1 MGGEQALTAVTG
13 AKDSEKER
21 LEPADLEAGGLLAAV
36 HIHRYEFAA
45 RLCAGRR
52 VLDLCCGTGYGAR
65 ILAREATAVHG
76 VDVSEEALAT
86 ARSELEDDER
96 ARISFE
102 RDDAL
107 AYLRRVPVGGF
118 DAIVCLEGVEHV
130 ADPQALVGEL
140 VRLAEDGTEL
150 IISLPNSRGFEERN
164 EFHVT
169 DFGYEEMRA
178 VADRFPDAV
187 VLPQYLAEGSLILTR
202 DAGRDSEAHGRVLD
216 AGSPEASSEVWAN
229 HWLIL
234 VGVDLA
240 QSEQAQ
246 AGLGFVAAPY
256 HNQYMRQLERANAEL
271 LRANLRM
278 GRAWLGVH
286 DAAAGAAEARRVRLE
301 ARVAELEQIVLHHKT
316 ALEAPRY
323 RAVDAVRTLA
333 FSIPGVATLL
343 RLRSSMI
350 QRRSR
355 TR

>member
-1 MGGEQALTAVTG
+1 MGGEQALTAATG
-13 AKDSEKER
+13 ANDSEKER
-21 LEPADLEAGGLLAAV
+21 LEPADVEAGGLLAAV

-65 ILAREATAVHG
+65 VLARMATAVHG

-86 ARSELEDDER
+86 ARSDVQGDER
-96 ARISFE
+96 ARVSFE

-107 AYLRRVPVGGF
+107 AYLRRLPAGRF

-140 VRLAEDGTEL
+140 VRLAEDGTML

-169 DFGYEEMRA
+169 DFGHEEMRA
-178 VADRFPDAV
+178 VADRFSDAV
-187 VLPQYLAEGSLILTR
+187 VLSQYLAEGSLILTR
-202 DAGRDSEAHGRVLD
+202 DAGRDSEVRGRLVD
-216 AGSPEASSEVWAN
+216 AGSPDVSSEIWAN
-229 HWLIL
+229 HWLVL
-234 VGVDLA
+234 VGVDSA
-240 QSEQAQ
+240 QVEHAQ
-246 AGLGFVAAPY
+246 AGLVLVAARH

-271 LRANLRM
+271 FRTNSRLAR
-278 GRAWLGVH
+278 GWLGVH
-286 DAAAGAAEARRVRLE
+286 DAAAAAAEARRVSLE
-301 ARVAELEQIVLHHKT
+301 AKVTELQA

-323 RAVDAVRTLA
+323 RAVDAIRRLA

>member
-1 MGGEQALTAVTG
+1 MGSEQALTAVTG
-13 AKDSEKER
+13 ATDSAKER
-21 LEPADLEAGGLLAAV
+21 LDPADLEAGGLLAAV

-86 ARSELEDDER
+86 ARSELHGDER
-96 ARISFE
+96 ARVSFE

-107 AYLRRVPVGGF
+107 AYLRRLPVGGF

-178 VADRFPDAV
+178 VADRFPDAI
-187 VLPQYLAEGSLILTR
+187 VLSQYLAEGSLILTG
-202 DAGRDSEAHGRVLD
+202 DGGRDSEVHGRLID
-216 AGSPEASSEVWAN
+216 AGAPEVSSEVWAN
-229 HWLIL
+229 HWLVLI
-234 VGVDLA
+234 GVDSA
-240 QSEQAQ
+240 QVEQAQ
-246 AGLGFVAAPY
+246 AGLVLVAAPH
-256 HNQYMRQLERANAEL
+256 HNQYMRQLERTNAEL
-271 LRANLRM
+271 FRTNSRLAR
-278 GRAWLGVH
+278 GWLGVH
-286 DAAAGAAEARRVRLE
+286 DAAAARCMRLE
-301 ARVAELEQIVLHHKT
+301 AKVVELERIARHHKA

-323 RAVDAVRTLA
+323 RAVDAIRRVA
-333 FSIPGVATLL
+333 FGIPGVATLL
-343 RLRSSMI
+343 RLRSWMI

>member
-13 AKDSEKER
+13 ANDSEKER
-21 LEPADLEAGGLLAAV
+21 LEPADVEAGGLLAAV

-52 VLDLCCGTGYGAR
+52 VLDLCCGTGYGSR
-65 ILAREATAVHG
+65 ILARAATAVHG
-76 VDVSEEALAT
+76 VDVSEEALTT
-86 ARSELEDDER
+86 ARSELQDDER
-96 ARISFE
+96 ARVSFE
-102 RDDAL
+102 RADAL
-107 AYLRRVPVGGF
+107 AYLRRLPADGF
-118 DAIVCLEGVEHV
+118 DVIVCLEGVEHV
-130 ADPQALVGEL
+130 ADPDALVSEL
-140 VRLAEDGTEL
+140 VRLAEAGTVL
-150 IISLPNSRGFEERN
+150 IVSLPNSRGFEERN

-187 VLPQYLAEGSLILTR
+187 VLSQYLAEGSLIVTG
-202 DAGRDSEAHGRVLD
+202 DAVGGSGVQGRLVD
-216 AGSPEASSEVWAN
+216 AGSPEASSEIWAN

-234 VGVDLA
+234 IGVDSA

-246 AGLGFVAAPY
+246 AGLALVATPH

-271 LRANLRM
+271 HRANLRM

-286 DAAAGAAEARRVRLE
+286 DAAAGSAEARRVRLE
-301 ARVAELEQIVLHHKT
+301 AKVAELEQLVLHHKA

-323 RAVDAVRTLA
+323 RAVDAARKLA
-333 FSIPGVATLL
+333 FSMPGVATVL